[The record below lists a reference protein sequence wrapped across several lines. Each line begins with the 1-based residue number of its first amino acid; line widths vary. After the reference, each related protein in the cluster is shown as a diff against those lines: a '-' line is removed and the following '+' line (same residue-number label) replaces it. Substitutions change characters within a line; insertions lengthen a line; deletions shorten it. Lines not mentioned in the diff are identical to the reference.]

1 MTSKTLLLL
10 VVFAGLVAV
19 GLIGY
24 GDFGETFRQLVNF
37 PLSHLFTALA
47 LASLNY
53 LLRFVRWS
61 YYLYVL
67 KIKLPL
73 PSSALVF
80 LSGLAMSITPG
91 KTGEVLKSYLL
102 RDRTG
107 VPVSTSLPAVVMER
121 LTDLVAVILLGL
133 VGLALL
139 PMPVLATLSVV
150 LVFCGAGLLVLT
162 SKHSQRLVDLPLL
175 RRWKSELL
183 NSQDSLRLLAAP
195 RVMLVAV
202 ALGAV
207 AWFSEGMALWV
218 ILQGLDSPLAPY
230 QVLPI
235 YAASTLVGAVTTIPG
250 GLGGTEGSMVV
261 LLQQSGLAPES
272 ASAGT
277 LLVRVVTLGLAVL
290 LGLAAL
296 VWVKHIRHAAWS
308 ESSALRTEKLG

>member
-1 MTSKTLLLL
+1 MLLL
-10 VVFAGLVAV
+10 VVFAALVAV
-19 GLIGY
+19 GLFGY
-24 GDFGETFRQLVNF
+24 GDFGETLRQLANF
-37 PLSHLFTALA
+37 PVTHLFAALA

-53 LLRFVRWS
+53 VLRFLRWS
-61 YYLYVL
+61 YYLHVL
-67 KIKLPL
+67 EIKLSL
-73 PSSALVF
+73 ASSALVF

-139 PMPVLATLSVV
+139 PTPVLVTLSVA
-150 LVFCGAGLLVLT
+150 LVFCGAGLLAVT

-175 RRWKSELL
+175 RRWKSDLL
-183 NSQDSLRLLAAP
+183 NSHDSLRALAAP
-195 RVMLVAV
+195 RVMLAAV
-202 ALGAV
+202 GLGAV
-207 AWFSEGMALWV
+207 AWFCEGMALWV
-218 ILQGLDSPLAPY
+218 ILQGLDSPLAMY
-230 QVLPI
+230 KVLPI
-235 YAASTLVGAVTTIPG
+235 YAASTLVGAITTIPG

-261 LLQQSGLAPES
+261 LLQQSGLARDV

-277 LLVRVVTLGLAVL
+277 LLVRVVTLCFAVL

-296 VWVKHIRHAAWS
+296 VWVKRIRRAPWP
-308 ESSALRTEKLG
+308 EPSSLRIKG